1 MAAGKVCAWI
11 SPKPEDIV
19 GEVDTALAWA
29 DRFGVRLVDLKERV
43 PSVSE
48 TKRSSPA

>member
-1 MAAGKVCAWI
+1 VVVNSDAHQ
-11 SPKPEDIV
+11 PEDIV

-43 PSVSE
+43 SR
-48 TKRSSPA
+48 RSCRPAPADW